1 MMFRISLAFVLIS
14 LFSFGANAQD
24 TQGKRFLTQQPC
36 GPWIEVMKTP
46 KKYKEAMLFT
56 GNGSQFSSTNGQMY
70 NGGMFFFVN
79 QETGSFSIINVYSD
93 GMACLMQSGTGFAP
107 YTGAQPWDKKGGG
120 L

>member
-1 MMFRISLAFVLIS
+1 
-14 LFSFGANAQD
+14 
-24 TQGKRFLTQQPC
+24 
-36 GPWIEVMKTP
+36 
-46 KKYKEAMLFT
+46 
-56 GNGSQFSSTNGQMY
+56 MY